1 MLLLFF
7 CSKKVSKKGALQ
19 LEKILHPSLIQS
31 GKFQNS
37 EQMNLPL
44 KQLKFSSL
52 FHNAGPEAFLLGPKL
67 DTKTFQTSMLNV
79 RILTVGF

>member
-31 GKFQNS
+31 EKFQNS
-37 EQMNLPL
+37 GQMNLPL
-44 KQLKFSSL
+44 RQLKFSSL
-52 FHNAGPEAFLLGPKL
+52 FHNAGPEAFLLGRGVHEFEYYSFPG
-67 DTKTFQTSMLNV
+67 TTSLG
-79 RILTVGF
+79 I